1 MAEVPPGPSSL
12 LPPPA
17 PPAPAT
23 AEPRCPFPV
32 GAAPACCG
40 EDEEDDEEHEGGAG
54 PAAAR
59 SRPCPLC
66 PPSPPQDPLQLNGLI
81 GPELRHLRAAA
92 SLKSKV
98 LVAAEAAAPAGASP
112 ATATT
117 GAGARPDD
125 RAARPPP
132 PLHARTAPPG
142 PAEAAASEPAAA
154 RNGLAESA
162 EPEEDDE
169 QVRLLSASL
178 NVGCSLRSP
187 PGREVEPGEDRT
199 IRYVRYES
207 ELQMPDIMRL
217 ITKDLSEPYS
227 IYTYRYFIH
236 NWPQLCFLA
245 MVGEE
250 CVGAIVCKLDMH
262 KKMFRR
268 GYIAMLAVDSKYRR
282 NGIGTNLVKKAIY
295 AMVEG
300 DCDEV
305 VLETEITNKSA
316 LKLYENLGFVRD
328 KRLFRYYL
336 NGVDA
341 LRLKLWLR

>member
-1 MAEVPPGPSSL
+1 PP
-12 LPPPA
+12 
-17 PPAPAT
+17 
-23 AEPRCPFPV
+23 
-32 GAAPACCG
+32 
-40 EDEEDDEEHEGGAG
+40 HHNH
-54 PAAAR
+54 
-59 SRPCPLC
+59 
-66 PPSPPQDPLQLNGLI
+66 QLNGLI
-81 GPELRHLRAAA
+81 SPELRHLRA
-92 SLKSKV
+92 SLKGKILGSEAGAAPEGLENKRASKTMGSGQQQSSPPS
-98 LVAAEAAAPAGASP
+98 AAPCSGQPAATTTTAAAK
-112 ATATT
+112 T
-117 GAGARPDD
+117 
-125 RAARPPP
+125 
-132 PLHARTAPPG
+132 
-142 PAEAAASEPAAA
+142 AA
-154 RNGLAESA
+154 RNGLAGETGLEEEEQEEGDEGGEEEEESLQLLSGSLA
-162 EPEEDDE
+162 AACSLKGSGTDCQPEED
-169 QVRLLSASL
+169 L
-178 NVGCSLRSP
+178 
-187 PGREVEPGEDRT
+187 T
-199 IRYVRYES
+199 IRYVQYES

-282 NGIGTNLVKKAIY
+282 KGIGTNLVKKAIY